1 MKLNLFFYTLCG
13 FFLLVSCQQE
23 ETPFTSGEG
32 YLSLT
37 GIEIQNQAVT
47 EVKSRAVDESWIVKL
62 YKGGELKS
70 TLTAEELE
78 NTIKLEAATD
88 YSLKVYSENYGS
100 DAEWTNDEKG
110 EPIYYK
116 DQPFEVKEGEV
127 TPVKVQVPM
136 VNFAV
141 KLSMPASQDW
151 ISDYTFTVVSGE
163 RKVTLLDGETA
174 YFSYAEGGSFSY
186 ELQLTNTD
194 GEVFTLPGKYG
205 LEEGKLLKSNTCYVV
220 TYQMATQ
227 SLSVADR

>member
-1 MKLNLFFYTLCG
+1 MKKNILYILLGT
-13 FFLLVSCQQE
+13 FLLASCQQE
-23 ETPFTSGEG
+23 ETPSTSGVG

-47 EVKSRAVDESWIVKL
+47 EVKSRAVDEFLVVEL

-116 DQPFEVKEGEV
+116 EQPFEVKEGEI

-141 KLSMPASQDW
+141 KLSMSEQNW
-151 ISDYTFTVVSGE
+151 IRDYTFTVKSGE
-163 RKVTLLDGETA
+163 REVALLNGETA

-205 LEEGKLLKSNTCYVV
+205 LEEDKLLKSNTCYVV

>member
-1 MKLNLFFYTLCG
+1 MKKNVLYS
-13 FFLLVSCQQE
+13 LLGISLLSSCQQE
-23 ETPFTSGEG
+23 ETPSTSGEG

-37 GIEIQNQAVT
+37 GIEIQDQAVT
-47 EVKSRAVDESWIVKL
+47 EVKSRAVDEYWIVKL

-88 YSLKVYSENYGS
+88 YSLKVYSENYDS
-100 DAEWTNDEKG
+100 DAEWTNDQKG
-110 EPIYYK
+110 EPIYYTE
-116 DQPFEVKEGEV
+116 QPFEVKEGEI
-127 TPVKVQVPM
+127 TPVKVQIPM

-141 KLSMPASQDW
+141 KLSMPELQNW
-151 ISDYTFTVVSGE
+151 ISDYTFTVTSGE
-163 RKVTLLDGETA
+163 REVALLNGETT

-194 GEVFTLPGKYG
+194 GEVFTLPGEYG
-205 LEEGKLLKSNTCYVV
+205 LEGDKLLKSNTCYVV

>member
-1 MKLNLFFYTLCG
+1 MKRNLLYYFIGT
-13 FFLLVSCQQE
+13 FLLASCQQE
-23 ETPFTSGEG
+23 ETPSTSGEG

-37 GIEIQNQAVT
+37 GMEIQNQAVT
-47 EVKSRAVDESWIVKL
+47 EVESRAVNESLIIDL
-62 YKGGELKS
+62 YQGETKIR

-116 DQPFEVKEGEV
+116 EQPFEVKGGEI

-141 KLSMPASQDW
+141 KLSMPESQ
-151 ISDYTFTVVSGE
+151 
-163 RKVTLLDGETA
+163 
-174 YFSYAEGGSFSY
+174 
-186 ELQLTNTD
+186 N
-194 GEVFTLPGKYG
+194 
-205 LEEGKLLKSNTCYVV
+205 
-220 TYQMATQ
+220 
-227 SLSVADR
+227 

>member
-1 MKLNLFFYTLCG
+1 MKRNLLYYFIGT
-13 FFLLVSCQQE
+13 FLLASCQQE
-23 ETPFTSGEG
+23 ETPSTSGEG

-37 GIEIQNQAVT
+37 GMEIQNQAVT
-47 EVKSRAVDESWIVKL
+47 EVESRAVNESLIIDL
-62 YKGGELKS
+62 YQGETKIR

-116 DQPFEVKEGEV
+116 EQPFKVKGGEI

-141 KLSMPASQDW
+141 KLSMPASLDW
-151 ISDYTFTVVSGE
+151 ISDYTFTVASGE
-163 RKVTLLDGETA
+163 RKVTLQDDEIA
-174 YFSYAEGGSFSY
+174 YFPYIESASFSY
-186 ELQLTNTD
+186 KLQLTNTD
-194 GEVFTLPGKYG
+194 NEEFTLSGEYG
-205 LEEGKLLKSNTCYVV
+205 ADENKSLAFNTCYVV
-220 TYQMATQ
+220 TYQMAPQ
-227 SLSVADR
+227 SLSVANR

>member
-1 MKLNLFFYTLCG
+1 MKKNVLYS
-13 FFLLVSCQQE
+13 LLGISLLSSCQQE
-23 ETPFTSGEG
+23 ETPSTSGEG

-70 TLTAEELE
+70 TLTVEELE

-88 YSLKVYSENYGS
+88 YSLKVYSENYES
-100 DAEWTNDEKG
+100 DAEWTNEEKG

-116 DQPFEVKEGEV
+116 EQPFEVKGGEI

-141 KLSMPASQDW
+141 KLSMPASLDW
-151 ISDYTFTVVSGE
+151 ISDYTFTVASGE
-163 RKVTLLDGETA
+163 RKVTLQDDEIA
-174 YFSYAEGGSFSY
+174 YFPYIESASFSY
-186 ELQLTNTD
+186 TLQLTNTD
-194 GEVFTLPGKYG
+194 NEEFTLSGEYG
-205 LEEGKLLKSNTCYVV
+205 ADENKSLAFNTCYVV

-227 SLSVADR
+227 SLSVANR

>member
-1 MKLNLFFYTLCG
+1 MKKNVLYS
-13 FFLLVSCQQE
+13 LLGISLLSSCQQE
-23 ETPFTSGEG
+23 ETPSTSGEG

-70 TLTAEELE
+70 TLTVEELE

-88 YSLKVYSENYGS
+88 YSLKVYSENYES
-100 DAEWTNDEKG
+100 DAEWTNEEKG

-116 DQPFEVKEGEV
+116 EQPFEVKGGEI

-141 KLSMPASQDW
+141 KLSMPAQDW
-151 ISDYTFTVVSGE
+151 ISGYTFTVASGE

-174 YFSYAEGGSFSY
+174 YFPYSESASFNY
-186 ELQLTNTD
+186 TLQLTNTD
-194 GEVFTLPGKYG
+194 NEEFTLSGEYG
-205 LEEGKLLKSNTCYVV
+205 ADENKSLAFNTCYVV

-227 SLSVADR
+227 SLSVANR

>member
-1 MKLNLFFYTLCG
+1 MKKNILYIFLGT
-13 FFLLVSCQQE
+13 FLLASCQQE
-23 ETPFTSGEG
+23 ETPSTSGEG

-37 GIEIQNQAVT
+37 GIEILNQSIT
-47 EVKSRAVDESWIVKL
+47 EVESRAVDESLVVEL

-100 DAEWTNDEKG
+100 DAEWTNEEKG

-116 DQPFEVKEGEV
+116 EQPFEVKEGEI

-141 KLSMPASQDW
+141 KLSMPASLDW
-151 ISDYTFTVVSGE
+151 ISDYTFTVASGE
-163 RKVTLLDGETA
+163 RKVTLQDDEIA
-174 YFSYAEGGSFSY
+174 YFPYIESASFSY
-186 ELQLTNTD
+186 TLQLTNTD
-194 GEVFTLPGKYG
+194 NEEFTLSGEYG
-205 LEEGKLLKSNTCYVV
+205 ADENKSLAFNTCYVV

>member
-1 MKLNLFFYTLCG
+1 MKRNLLYYFIGT
-13 FFLLVSCQQE
+13 FLLASCQQE
-23 ETPFTSGEG
+23 ETSSTSGVG

-47 EVKSRAVDESWIVKL
+47 EVKSRAVDESLVVEL

-100 DAEWTNDEKG
+100 DAEWANDEKG

-116 DQPFEVKEGEV
+116 EQPFEVKEGEI

-141 KLSMPASQDW
+141 KLSMPEQNW
-151 ISDYTFTVVSGE
+151 IRDYTFTVKSGE
-163 RKVTLLDGETA
+163 REVALLNGETA

-205 LEEGKLLKSNTCYVV
+205 LEEDKLLKSNTCYVV

>member
-1 MKLNLFFYTLCG
+1 MKKNVLYS
-13 FFLLVSCQQE
+13 LLGISLLSSCQQE
-23 ETPFTSGEG
+23 ETPSTSGEG

-70 TLTAEELE
+70 TLTVEELE

-88 YSLKVYSENYGS
+88 YSLKVYSENYES
-100 DAEWTNDEKG
+100 DAEWTNEEKG

-116 DQPFEVKEGEV
+116 EQPFEVKGGEI

-141 KLSMPASQDW
+141 KLSMPASLDW
-151 ISDYTFTVVSGE
+151 ISDYTFTVASGE
-163 RKVTLLDGETA
+163 RKVTLQDDEIA
-174 YFSYAEGGSFSY
+174 YFPYSESASFSY
-186 ELQLTNTD
+186 TLQLTNTD
-194 GEVFTLPGKYG
+194 NEEFTLSGEYG
-205 LEEGKLLKSNTCYVV
+205 ADENKSLAFNTCYVV

-227 SLSVADR
+227 SLSVANR

>member
-1 MKLNLFFYTLCG
+1 MKLNIFYTLCG

-23 ETPFTSGEG
+23 VTPSTFGEG

-37 GIEIQNQAVT
+37 GIEIQSQAVT
-47 EVKSRAVDESWIVKL
+47 EVESRAVDESLTVDL
-62 YKGGELKS
+62 YQGETKIR

-116 DQPFEVKEGEV
+116 EQPFEVKGGEI

-141 KLSMPASQDW
+141 KLSMPASLDW
-151 ISDYTFTVVSGE
+151 ISDYTFTVASGE

-174 YFSYAEGGSFSY
+174 YFPYSESASFNY
-186 ELQLTNTD
+186 KLQLTNTD
-194 GEVFTLPGKYG
+194 NEEFTLSGEYG
-205 LEEGKLLKSNTCYVV
+205 ADENKSLAFNTCYVV